1 MWNIG
6 QRIISSV
13 AVVDDDA
20 ESRKSIGWMLSDSDL
35 EMKELNG
42 PLSNISDT
50 RYQVYSEANALICDH
65 YLSVSNYAQFG
76 GAELVA
82 ECIKS
87 GSLAILCSRFLRSD
101 IDNIRSSLRYIPVV
115 RRSDELSGPDEL
127 YEAFALCAEE
137 LDGNVPPDRK
147 IWRAQIVVERIE
159 KPYFDVSV
167 PSWQLEE
174 TIRLRLEDT
183 PHEIR
188 PKIGIGFRMYAWA
201 NLGAETSDSF
211 FITWTSDA

>member
-6 QRIISSV
+6 QHSISSV

-20 ESRKSIGWMLSDSDL
+20 ESRRSIGWTLSDSGL
-35 EMKELNG
+35 EMKELDG
-42 PLSNISDT
+42 PLRNVTDT
-50 RYQVYSEANALICDH
+50 RHQVYLEANALICDH

-76 GAELVA
+76 GAELVS
-82 ECIKS
+82 ECIRS
-87 GSLAILCSRFLRSD
+87 GSLAILCTRFLWPD
-101 IDNIRSSLRYIPVV
+101 IDDIRSLLRYIPVV
-115 RRSDELSGPDEL
+115 RRSDELNEPEEL

-137 LDGNVPPDRK
+137 LDGNVPSDRK

-159 KPYFDVSV
+159 RPYFDVSV

-183 PHEIR
+183 PHEVR
-188 PKIGIGFRMYAWA
+188 SKIGIGFRMHVWA
-201 NLGAETSDSF
+201 NLGAETSDRF
-211 FITWTSDA
+211 FITWTPNA

>member
-6 QRIISSV
+6 QHTISSV

-20 ESRKSIGWMLSDSDL
+20 ESRKSIGWMLSDSNL
-35 EMKELNG
+35 EMKEFNG
-42 PLSNISDT
+42 PLINVSDT
-50 RYQVYSEANALICDH
+50 RYQIYSEANALICDH
-65 YLSVSNYAQFG
+65 YLSVGNYAQFG

-87 GSLAILCSRFLRSD
+87 RSLAILCTRFFRPD
-101 IDNIRSSLRYIPVV
+101 IDDIRSSLRYIPVV

-137 LDGNVPPDRK
+137 LDGNVPSDRK

-159 KPYFDVSV
+159 GPYFDVSI

-188 PKIGIGFRMYAWA
+188 PKIAIGYRMHVWA
-201 NLGAETSDSF
+201 NLGAETSDRF
-211 FITWTSDA
+211 FIAWTSDA

>member
-6 QRIISSV
+6 RHKISSV

-20 ESRKSIGWMLSDSDL
+20 ESRKSIGWTLSDSNL
-35 EMKELNG
+35 RMEELNG
-42 PLSNISDT
+42 PLVDLYDT
-50 RYQVYSEANALICDH
+50 KIQVNDKADALICDH
-65 YLSVSNYAQFG
+65 YLNVSNYAQFK

-82 ECIKS
+82 ECITS
-87 GSLAILCSRFLRSD
+87 GSLAVLCTRFMRSD
-101 IDNIRSSLRYIPVV
+101 IDDIRSSLRYIPVV
-115 RRSDELSGPDEL
+115 RRADELNEPDEL

-159 KPYFDVSV
+159 EPYFDVSV

-174 TIRLRLEDT
+174 TIRLRLKDT
-183 PHEIR
+183 PNDIE
-188 PKIGIGFRMYAWA
+188 PKIRIGFRMHVWA
-201 NLGAETSDSF
+201 NLGAETSDRF
-211 FITWTSDA
+211 FIVWTSDA